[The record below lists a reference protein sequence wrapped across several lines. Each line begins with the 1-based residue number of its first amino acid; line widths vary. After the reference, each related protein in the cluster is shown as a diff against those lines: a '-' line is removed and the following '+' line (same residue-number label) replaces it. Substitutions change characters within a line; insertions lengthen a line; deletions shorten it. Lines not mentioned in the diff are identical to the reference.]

1 MTSDSPS
8 RDMFLLPKPD
18 VTDDVTHLGISD
30 KPSTGN
36 TINLRE
42 SPYYPSLKLFAA
54 KIDAQRRAQELS
66 APWVP
71 VAFACGYLVTN
82 GWHFQDANGLLKTFC
97 PVPHNVIE
105 VLQDLV
111 RELQKSKYKP
121 KDYPAYITNALAD
134 IPFMKTIPRASY
146 EAVCFCTVMRLGY
159 PAPKDQ
165 PDDWLTVPAWALRL
179 NRRRKRLFEG
189 GLSLE

>member
-1 MTSDSPS
+1 MADLLQCGDNAPDIPQS
-8 RDMFLLPKPD
+8 RSSGQVVCLTP
-18 VTDDVTHLGISD
+18 LGAVETIS
-30 KPSTGN
+30 
-36 TINLRE
+36 LQA
-42 SPYYPSLKLFAA
+42 SPYYPALKLFAA
-54 KIDAQRRAQELS
+54 RKDAQLRAQDLG

-111 RELQKSKYKP
+111 TELQKPLYAP
-121 KDYPAYITNALAD
+121 KDCPAYINKVLKD
-134 IPFMKTIPRASY
+134 IPFMQTLPRAYY
-146 EAVCFCTVMRLGY
+146 EAVCFCTVMRIGY
-159 PAPKDQ
+159 AAPSDK

-179 NRRRKRLFEG
+179 KRRRARLFEG
-189 GLSLE
+189 GLRLTA